1 VLITSH
7 SSRTNNSWLF
17 APLSLILANYHLPLN
32 GALALHGGYVHKTF
46 IQSQFQSI
54 FNRLYLGLIQFF
66 WMILPLILMP
76 MLMDE
81 PFKDLSFTIYGLF
94 IGIALITLWLMI
106 FNTGKSKLIGHGLK
120 FDDNGI
126 VYMNYGSNKTIEWGN
141 FKGFIVKNNFPRMVV
156 LSSNDK
162 NNIEFSYYT
171 FGSNQRREIFD
182 YLELK

>member
-1 VLITSH
+1 M
-7 SSRTNNSWLF
+7 
-17 APLSLILANYHLPLN
+17 
-32 GALALHGGYVHKTF
+32 HKTF

-66 WMILPLILMP
+66 WMILPLILIP

-81 PFKDLSFTIYGLF
+81 PFKDLSFIIYGLI
-94 IGIALITLWLMI
+94 IGVAVITVWLMI
-106 FNTGKSKLIGHGLK
+106 FNSGKSKLIGYGLK
-120 FDDNGI
+120 FDDDGI
-126 VYMNYGSNKTIEWGN
+126 VYMNYGSNKTIKWGD
-141 FKGFIVKNNFPRMVV
+141 FKGLVVKNNFPRMVV
-156 LSSNDK
+156 LSSDDK